1 MFDNIKKWDGKP
13 ISEPGLYSHISM
25 EAYHSQLTVGPSISS
40 SGLRTMWDRSPAH
53 YFVGSYLNPARV
65 VEDNPAFA
73 FGRAAHKLLIEGRK
87 DFELEYAVRPEEWKD
102 WRSKAAQEWRDE
114 QVKAG
119 LTVLTQD
126 DLFNIA
132 GMAKSL
138 AAHPMVRTGI
148 LDGLIE
154 RSCVWQDERTGIW
167 LKARPDAMPAPTD
180 LADLKTTAS
189 VSDDDLQRSITNFGY
204 NVQAAV
210 AMAGVEA
217 VTGVRPESFTLVFAE
232 KAAPWSVRVVTL
244 MAEDIDRGASIMRW
258 ATWEFAKAVRTGIWL
273 GPDRG
278 VADAEFLP
286 MSGWARK
293 VIDERLSI
301 LLPAQEYEAYEA
313 EHTDV
318 GAAP

>member
-1 MFDNIKKWDGKP
+1 MIKWNGEKIASAGMYEGIPMD
-13 ISEPGLYSHISM
+13 
-25 EAYHSQLTVGPSISS
+25 AYHGDLCVGPSISS
-40 SGLRTMWDRSPAH
+40 GGLRTMWDRSPAH
-53 YFVGSYLNPARV
+53 YFVGSYLNPDRV
-65 VEDNPAFA
+65 VLDNPAFA
-73 FGRAAHKLLIEGRK
+73 FGRAAHKLLIEGR
-87 DFELEYAVRPEEWKD
+87 DGFADEYAVRPEEWKD
-102 WRSKAAQEWRDE
+102 WRGKAAQEWRDE
-114 QVKAG
+114 QLKAG
-119 LTVLTQD
+119 LTVLTQE

-132 GMAKSL
+132 GMAKAL
-138 AAHPMVRTGI
+138 AAHPMVKHGI

-154 RSCVWQDERTGIW
+154 RSCIWQDERTGMW
-167 LKARPDAMPAPTD
+167 LKARPDAIPSPTD

-189 VSDDDLQRSITNFGY
+189 VSDDDIQRSITNFGY

-217 VTGVRPESFTLVFAE
+217 VTKVKPESFTLVFAE

-244 MAEDIDRGASIMRW
+244 MAEDIERGASIMKW
-258 ATWEFAKAVRTGIWL
+258 ATWEFAKAVRTGIWP

-278 VADAEFLP
+278 VADAEFIP

-313 EHTDV
+313 ENGEVH
-318 GAAP
+318 G